1 MTGREGLQPL
11 RFGWNYDLG
20 EFVLA
25 PRYPR
30 PAVTRVL
37 ANAGFHLRAEPFGAW
52 HMGTSV
58 PMFDQIAAVQ
68 TAIDRLTAEGV
79 EVRNWHLP
87 HQSSADVLRHYEWLN
102 SEAPFPDA
110 AQTARRARREAGTR
124 LGRADL
130 SSDSRT
136 LTEQVARGE
145 IEVEAWRAF
154 NDDEW
159 MIAADRGAGRY
170 LELRHHRP
178 TGALSVTG
186 DSSKVHAGH
195 LRREFR
201 LLILRETRP
210 PTATRMRAALAATRA
225 PLGRPAPA
233 APAPA
238 PTAPA
243 PTTRRR

>member
-37 ANAGFHLRAEPFGAW
+37 ADTGFHLRSEPFGAW
-52 HMGTSV
+52 HMGTWL
-58 PMFDQIAAVQ
+58 PMFEQSAAAEA
-68 TAIDRLTAEGV
+68 AIGRLIAEGV
-79 EVRNWHLP
+79 EVRNWHEP
-87 HQSSADVLRHYEWLN
+87 QQGSTDVLRHYGWLN
-102 SEAPFPDA
+102 SAAPFPDA
-110 AQTARRARREAGTR
+110 AETARRARSEAATR
-124 LGRADL
+124 LGRVRL
-130 SSDSRT
+130 SSDTRAV
-136 LTEQVARGE
+136 TEQIARGE
-145 IEVEAWRAF
+145 VEVEARRTF
-154 NDDEW
+154 DDDEW
-159 MIAADRGAGRY
+159 MIAADRVTGRY

-186 DSSKVHAGH
+186 DAPETFAGH

-201 LLILRETRP
+201 LLVLRETRP
-210 PTATRMRAALAATRA
+210 PTAARMRAARAASRVSGSRQA
-225 PLGRPAPA
+225 PV

-238 PTAPA
+238 PAAAAPA
-243 PTTRRR
+243 RRR

>member
-1 MTGREGLQPL
+1 MTGLVAPQPL

-37 ANAGFHLRAEPFGAW
+37 ADAGFHLRAEPFGAW

-58 PMFDQIAAVQ
+58 PMCDQSAAAQ
-68 TAIDRLTAEGV
+68 SAIGRLIAEGV
-79 EVRNWHLP
+79 EVRNWHEP
-87 HQSSADVLRHYEWLN
+87 QQGSTDVLRHYGWLN
-102 SEAPFPDA
+102 SEVPFPDA
-110 AQTARRARREAGTR
+110 EETARRARSEAGTR
-124 LGRADL
+124 LGRVRL
-130 SSDSRT
+130 SSDSRAV
-136 LTEQVARGE
+136 TEQIAWGE
-145 IEVEAWRAF
+145 VEVEARRTF
-154 NDDEW
+154 DDEW
-159 MIAADRGAGRY
+159 MIGADRDAGRY

-178 TGALSVTG
+178 TGALSITG
-186 DSSKVHAGH
+186 DASEAYAGH

-210 PTATRMRAALAATRA
+210 PTAARMRAALAAGRVPGSRQA
-225 PLGRPAPA
+225 PV

-238 PTAPA
+238 PATAVPA
-243 PTTRRR
+243 RRR